1 MGDNNLDYKE
11 RLDRAKKRR
20 EGRDPMKPVM
30 IGGGALA
37 AVLVLVA
44 GVRLFQG
51 GSISLPEKTEE
62 TVVESSIEE
71 SVETE
76 PETLSEEQIRESME
90 AEIWEE
96 KEAVINSYENL
107 GIVQVSGFLNMR
119 EEPDKDAKINGKL
132 MGGSAVSIIDDS
144 VDGWYQVSSGGFTG
158 YISREFVLTDD
169 AAREKARELVSRMA
183 VINTEKLN
191 VREEP
196 NQDAR
201 VTEQVMQNER
211 YPIVSEQ
218 DGWIQIPGGYI
229 SSEYADVK
237 YALNEA
243 RELDVQTAVLNM
255 YDQIGISNVDNY
267 LNVREAPSEEAP
279 IIGKMP
285 SKAAG
290 EVLEVS
296 EDGQWLK
303 MQSGPVTGYVK
314 AEYIMTGDTAKQF
327 ALENAKLM
335 AIVNTDMLN
344 VRTEP
349 KTEAGI
355 WTQISGSERYD
366 VVSQQ
371 DGWVG
376 IQIDDDTAYVA
387 TDYVDVRYAL
397 NEAIK
402 YTPPAPVAETP
413 KSSGGKKS
421 GSSGSSG
428 SGSSSSG
435 GGSSSSSGGGSSS
448 GSSSGGGSSYSGGSP
463 GASAGSVSGTR
474 SDVVNYATQ
483 FLGNPYVYGGTS
495 LTNGTDCSGFTMSV
509 MNHFGVSLPH
519 QSGAQSGYGTA
530 VSAENMRPGDLVF
543 YSKGGGINHVA
554 IYIGDGQVCHASNAR
569 DGIKIST
576 WNYRTPVAIRNVLGD

>member
-44 GVRLFQG
+44 GVRLLQG

-71 SVETE
+71 TVETE

-402 YTPPAPVAETP
+402 YTPPAPVAEAP

>member
-1 MGDNNLDYKE
+1 MGENNLDYKE
-11 RLDRAKKRR
+11 RLDRARKRR
-20 EGRDPMKPVM
+20 DGKDPLRPLM
-30 IGGGALA
+30 IGGGAVA
-37 AVLVLVA
+37 ALLVLVA
-44 GVRLFQG
+44 GVRLMRG
-51 GSISLPEKTEE
+51 GSIALPDRAEE
-62 TVVESSIEE
+62 TVLESSVEE
-71 SVETE
+71 TAETE
-76 PETLSEEQIRESME
+76 PETPSEEQIRESLE
-90 AEIWEE
+90 AQIWEE

-119 EEPDKDAKINGKL
+119 EEPDKSSKINGKL
-132 MGGSAVSIIDDS
+132 LGGSAVSIIDDS

-191 VREEP
+191 VRAEP
-196 NQDAR
+196 DPEAQ

-211 YPIVSEQ
+211 YAIVSEQ
-218 DGWIQIPGGYI
+218 DGWIQIPNGYI
-229 SSEYADVK
+229 SAEYADIR

-243 RELDVQTAVLNM
+243 RELDLQTAVLNM

-267 LNVREAPSEEAP
+267 LNVREAPSEEGA

-285 SKAAG
+285 GKAAG

-296 EDGQWLK
+296 EDGEWLK
-303 MQSGPVTGYVK
+303 ISSGPVTGYVK
-314 AEYIMTGDTAKQF
+314 AEYIMTGDTARQF

-349 KTEAGI
+349 KEESGI

-366 VVSQQ
+366 VVSQL

-376 IQIDDDTAYVA
+376 ISIDDDTAYVA

-397 NEAIK
+397 NEAIR
-402 YTPPAPVAETP
+402 YTPPAPVVEKP
-413 KSSGGKKS
+413 KTTNSVNVRQNTS
-421 GSSGSSG
+421 GSSGGGGGGSTSSG
-428 SGSSSSG
+428 GGGGGGTSSSG
-435 GGSSSSSGGGSSS
+435 GGSSEA
-448 GSSSGGGSSYSGGSP
+448 SYSGTPGS
-463 GASAGSVSGTR
+463 SAGSVSGTR
-474 SDVVNYATQ
+474 GDIVNYATQ

-509 MNHFGVSLPH
+509 MDHFGVSLPH

-530 VSAENMRPGDLVF
+530 VSADNMRPGDLVF

-554 IYIGDGQVCHASNAR
+554 IYIGNGQVCHASNAK

-576 WNYRTPVAIRNVLGD
+576 WNYRTPTTIRNVLGD

>member
-1 MGDNNLDYKE
+1 
-11 RLDRAKKRR
+11 
-20 EGRDPMKPVM
+20 
-30 IGGGALA
+30 
-37 AVLVLVA
+37 
-44 GVRLFQG
+44 
-51 GSISLPEKTEE
+51 
-62 TVVESSIEE
+62 
-71 SVETE
+71 
-76 PETLSEEQIRESME
+76 
-90 AEIWEE
+90 
-96 KEAVINSYENL
+96 
-107 GIVQVSGFLNMR
+107 
-119 EEPDKDAKINGKL
+119 
-132 MGGSAVSIIDDS
+132 
-144 VDGWYQVSSGGFTG
+144 
-158 YISREFVLTDD
+158 
-169 AAREKARELVSRMA
+169 
-183 VINTEKLN
+183 
-191 VREEP
+191 
-196 NQDAR
+196 
-201 VTEQVMQNER
+201 
-211 YPIVSEQ
+211 
-218 DGWIQIPGGYI
+218 
-229 SSEYADVK
+229 
-237 YALNEA
+237 
-243 RELDVQTAVLNM
+243 M

-267 LNVREAPSEEAP
+267 LNVREAPSEEGA

-285 SKAAG
+285 GKAAG

-303 MQSGPVTGYVK
+303 IQSGPVTGYVK

-376 IQIDDDTAYVA
+376 ISIDDDTAYVS

-402 YTPPAPVAETP
+402 YTPPAPVVEKP
-413 KSSGGKKS
+413 KTTNSANLPSRNSGSSSSGT
-421 GSSGSSG
+421 GSSGSSAS

-435 GGSSSSSGGGSSS
+435 GGSS
-448 GSSSGGGSSYSGGSP
+448 YSASP
-463 GASAGSVSGTR
+463 GASAGAVSGTR
-474 SDVVNYATQ
+474 GDVVNYATQ

-554 IYIGDGQVCHASNAR
+554 IYIGNGQVCHASNAR

-576 WNYRTPVAIRNVLGD
+576 WNYRTPTTIRNVLGD

>member
-44 GVRLFQG
+44 GVRLLQG

-90 AEIWEE
+90 EEIWEE

>member
-1 MGDNNLDYKE
+1 MGENNLDYKE
-11 RLDRAKKRR
+11 RLDRARKRR
-20 EGRDPMKPVM
+20 DGKDPLRPLM
-30 IGGGALA
+30 IGGGAVA
-37 AVLVLVA
+37 ALLVLVA
-44 GVRLFQG
+44 GVRLMRG
-51 GSISLPEKTEE
+51 GSIALPDRAEE
-62 TVVESSIEE
+62 TVLESSVEE
-71 SVETE
+71 TAETE
-76 PETLSEEQIRESME
+76 PETPSEEQIRESLE
-90 AEIWEE
+90 AQIWEE

-119 EEPDKDAKINGKL
+119 EEPDKSSKINGKL
-132 MGGSAVSIIDDS
+132 LGGSAVSIIDDS

-191 VREEP
+191 VRAEP
-196 NQDAR
+196 DPEAQ

-211 YPIVSEQ
+211 YAIVSEQ
-218 DGWIQIPGGYI
+218 DGWIQIPNGYI
-229 SSEYADVK
+229 SAEYADIR

-243 RELDVQTAVLNM
+243 RELDLQTAVLNM

-267 LNVREAPSEEAP
+267 LNVREAPSEEGA

-285 SKAAG
+285 GKAAG

-296 EDGQWLK
+296 EDGEWLK
-303 MQSGPVTGYVK
+303 ISSGPVTGYVK
-314 AEYIMTGDTAKQF
+314 AEYIMTGDTARQF

-349 KTEAGI
+349 KEEAGI

-366 VVSQQ
+366 VVSQL

-376 IQIDDDTAYVA
+376 ISIDDDTAYVA

-402 YTPPAPVAETP
+402 YTPPAPVVEKP
-413 KSSGGKKS
+413 KTTNSVNVKQNTS
-421 GSSGSSG
+421 GSSGGGGG
-428 SGSSSSG
+428 STSTGGGGGGTSSSG
-435 GGSSSSSGGGSSS
+435 GGSSEA
-448 GSSSGGGSSYSGGSP
+448 SYSGTPGS
-463 GASAGSVSGTR
+463 SAGSVSGTR
-474 SDVVNYATQ
+474 GDIVNYATQ

-495 LTNGTDCSGFTMSV
+495 LSNGTDCSGFTMSV
-509 MNHFGVSLPH
+509 MDHFGVSLPH

-554 IYIGDGQVCHASNAR
+554 IYIGNGQVCHASNAK

-576 WNYRTPVAIRNVLGD
+576 WNYRTPTTIRNVLGD

>member
-1 MGDNNLDYKE
+1 MGENNLDYKE
-11 RLDRAKKRR
+11 RLDRARKRR
-20 EGRDPMKPVM
+20 DGKDPLRPLM
-30 IGGGALA
+30 IGGGAVA
-37 AVLVLVA
+37 ALLVLVA
-44 GVRLFQG
+44 GVRLMRG
-51 GSISLPEKTEE
+51 GSIALPDRAEE
-62 TVVESSIEE
+62 TVLESSVEE
-71 SVETE
+71 TAETE
-76 PETLSEEQIRESME
+76 PETPSEEQIRESLE
-90 AEIWEE
+90 AQIWEE

-119 EEPDKDAKINGKL
+119 EEPDKSSKINGKL
-132 MGGSAVSIIDDS
+132 LGGSAVSIIDDS

-191 VREEP
+191 VRAEP
-196 NQDAR
+196 DPEAQ

-211 YPIVSEQ
+211 YAIVSEQ
-218 DGWIQIPGGYI
+218 DGWIQIPNGYI
-229 SSEYADVK
+229 SAEYADIR

-243 RELDVQTAVLNM
+243 RELDLQTAVLNM

-267 LNVREAPSEEAP
+267 LNVREAPSEEGA

-285 SKAAG
+285 GKAAG

-296 EDGQWLK
+296 EDGEWLK
-303 MQSGPVTGYVK
+303 ISSGPVTGYVK
-314 AEYIMTGDTAKQF
+314 AEYIMTGDTARQF

-349 KTEAGI
+349 KEEAGI

-366 VVSQQ
+366 VVSQL

-376 IQIDDDTAYVA
+376 ISIDDDTAYVA

-402 YTPPAPVAETP
+402 YTPPAPVVEKP
-413 KSSGGKKS
+413 KTTNSVNVKQNTS
-421 GSSGSSG
+421 GSSGGGGGSTSSG
-428 SGSSSSG
+428 GGGGGGTSSSG
-435 GGSSSSSGGGSSS
+435 GGSSEA
-448 GSSSGGGSSYSGGSP
+448 SYSGTPGS
-463 GASAGSVSGTR
+463 SAGSVSGTR
-474 SDVVNYATQ
+474 GDIVNYATQ

-509 MNHFGVSLPH
+509 MDHFGVSLPH

-554 IYIGDGQVCHASNAR
+554 IYIGNGQVCHASNAK

-576 WNYRTPVAIRNVLGD
+576 WNYRTPTTIRNVLGD

>member
-1 MGDNNLDYKE
+1 MGENNLDYKE
-11 RLDRAKKRR
+11 RLDRARKRR
-20 EGRDPMKPVM
+20 DGKDPLRPLM
-30 IGGGALA
+30 IGGGAVA
-37 AVLVLVA
+37 ALLVLVA
-44 GVRLFQG
+44 GVRLMRG
-51 GSISLPEKTEE
+51 GSIALPDRAEE
-62 TVVESSIEE
+62 TVLESSVEE
-71 SVETE
+71 TAETE
-76 PETLSEEQIRESME
+76 PETPSEEQIRESLE
-90 AEIWEE
+90 AQIWEE

-119 EEPDKDAKINGKL
+119 EEPDKSSKINGKL
-132 MGGSAVSIIDDS
+132 LGGSAVSIIDDS

-191 VREEP
+191 VRAEP
-196 NQDAR
+196 DPEAQ

-211 YPIVSEQ
+211 YAIVSEQ
-218 DGWIQIPGGYI
+218 DGWIQIPNGYI
-229 SSEYADVK
+229 SAEYADIR

-243 RELDVQTAVLNM
+243 RELDLQTAVLNM

-267 LNVREAPSEEAP
+267 LNVREAPSEEGA

-285 SKAAG
+285 GKAAG

-296 EDGQWLK
+296 EDGEWLK
-303 MQSGPVTGYVK
+303 ISSGPVTGYVK
-314 AEYIMTGDTAKQF
+314 AEYIMTGDTARQF

-349 KTEAGI
+349 KEEAGI

-366 VVSQQ
+366 VVSQL

-376 IQIDDDTAYVA
+376 ISIDDDTAYVA

-402 YTPPAPVAETP
+402 YTPPAPVVEKP
-413 KSSGGKKS
+413 KTTNSVNVKQNTS
-421 GSSGSSG
+421 GSSGGGGG
-428 SGSSSSG
+428 STSTGGGGGGTSSSG
-435 GGSSSSSGGGSSS
+435 GGSSEA
-448 GSSSGGGSSYSGGSP
+448 SYSGTPGS
-463 GASAGSVSGTR
+463 SAGSVSGTR
-474 SDVVNYATQ
+474 GDIVNYATQ

-509 MNHFGVSLPH
+509 MDHFGVSLPH

-554 IYIGDGQVCHASNAR
+554 IYIGNGQVCHASNAK

-576 WNYRTPVAIRNVLGD
+576 WNYRTPTTIRNVLGD

>member
-71 SVETE
+71 TVETE

>member
-20 EGRDPMKPVM
+20 EGKDPMRPVM
-30 IGGGALA
+30 IGGGAVA
-37 AVLVLVA
+37 AVLALVA
-44 GVRLFQG
+44 GVRLMQG
-51 GSISLPEKTEE
+51 GSIALPEKQPE
-62 TVVESSIEE
+62 TVVETAAEE
-71 SVETE
+71 TVEME

-90 AEIWEE
+90 AAVWEE

-119 EEPDKDAKINGKL
+119 EEPDKNAKINGKL
-132 MGGSAVSIIDDS
+132 LGGSAVSIIDDS

-196 NQDAR
+196 SQEAR
-201 VTEQVMQNER
+201 VTEQVMKNER
-211 YPIVSEQ
+211 YAIVSEQ

-237 YALNEA
+237 FALNEA
-243 RELDVQTAVLNM
+243 RELDLQTAVLNM

-267 LNVREAPSEEAP
+267 LNVREAPSEEGA

-285 SKAAG
+285 GKAAG

-303 MQSGPVTGYVK
+303 IQSGPVTGYVK

-376 IQIDDDTAYVA
+376 ISIDDDTAYVS

-402 YTPPAPVAETP
+402 YTPPAPVVEKP
-413 KSSGGKKS
+413 KTTNSANLPSRNSGSSSSGT
-421 GSSGSSG
+421 GSSGSSAS

-435 GGSSSSSGGGSSS
+435 GGSS
-448 GSSSGGGSSYSGGSP
+448 YQTSP
-463 GASAGSVSGTR
+463 GASAGAVSGTR
-474 SDVVNYATQ
+474 GDVVNYATQ

-554 IYIGDGQVCHASNAR
+554 IYIGNGQVCHASNAR

-576 WNYRTPVAIRNVLGD
+576 WNYRTPTTIRNVLGD